1 MKTKTPNHIKTHPSK
16 PKAILVGVSMPS
28 SPSAEI
34 SLEELAGL
42 ATTAQYNPVATL
54 TQRLTDINPKTFV
67 GSGKVEEIRLAV
79 KHHSPEAVIFDEEL
93 SPRQNREL
101 ENIFKCRVM
110 DRPWVILE
118 IFSDHARTREAKTQV
133 ELAKMK
139 YALPRLTGMWGHL
152 SRQRG
157 GIGMKD
163 VGETQIQLDRR
174 MIRNEIHKLEK
185 KLVQIDKEKKTQR
198 KNRSGTYKVALVG
211 YTNAGKSSLMN
222 CLTGADTL
230 AEDKLFATLDATVRK
245 IKKNFPYPVL
255 LSDTVGLINKLPH
268 DLVASFKST
277 LDEVRDANLL
287 IHVVDLSHPEYIE
300 QMRTADDLLREMS
313 ADDIDIVIAF
323 NKVDSLPD
331 IEILDRA
338 LHAFPSSVGISCQ
351 TGQGI
356 DSLRQQIIYHY
367 EKKLAPYRLELDHSQ
382 AILVQEIR
390 KVALILKEDYNPDG
404 IVLSLRLSLEAK
416 AKLESILKRSL
427 KTASE

>member
-1 MKTKTPNHIKTHPSK
+1 MKSETPIHINSQTSK
-16 PKAILVGVSMPS
+16 PKAILVGVSMPG

-34 SLEELAGL
+34 SLEELKGL
-42 ATTAQYNPVATL
+42 ATTANYEPVATL
-54 TQRLTDINPKTFV
+54 TQRLAKITPKTFL
-67 GSGKVEEIRLAV
+67 GSGKAEELAQAVE
-79 KHHSPEAVIFDEEL
+79 HHNPEVVIFDEEL

-101 ENIFKCRVM
+101 EKILKCRVM

-133 ELAKMK
+133 ELARMK

-198 KNRSGTYKVALVG
+198 KNREEAYKVALVG
-211 YTNAGKSSLMN
+211 YTNAGKSTLMN

-230 AEDKLFATLDATVRK
+230 VENKLFATLDATVRK

-255 LSDTVGLINKLPH
+255 ISDTVGLISKLPH

-277 LDEVRDANLL
+277 LDEVRDADLL
-287 IHVVDLSHPEYIE
+287 IHVVDISHCEYTR
-300 QMRTADDLLREMS
+300 QMRTADDLLREMGV
-313 ADDIDIVIAF
+313 DDIDIIIAF
-323 NKVDSLPD
+323 NKIDALPD

-338 LHAFPSSVGISCQ
+338 LNTYPSAIGISCK
-351 TGQGI
+351 TEAGI
-356 DSLRQQIIYHY
+356 EELREKIVFYY
-367 EKKLAPYRLELDHSQ
+367 EKNLAPYRLELEHSQ
-382 AILVQEIR
+382 ANLIQAIR
-390 KVALILKEDYNPDG
+390 KHALVLKEDYNPTG
-404 IVLSLRLSLEAK
+404 ITLSLRLAQRAK
-416 AKLESILKRSL
+416 AKLESILKRSIGP
-427 KTASE
+427 A

>member
-1 MKTKTPNHIKTHPSK
+1 
-16 PKAILVGVSMPS
+16 MPGIS
-28 SPSAEI
+28 SPPAEI
-34 SLEELAGL
+34 SLEELGSL
-42 ATTAQYNPVATL
+42 ATTARYEPVATF
-54 TQRLTDINPKTFV
+54 TQRLTGINSKTFV
-67 GSGKVEEIRLAV
+67 GSGKVEEIKLAV
-79 KHHSPEAVIFDEEL
+79 EHHNPEAVIFDEEL

-110 DRPWVILE
+110 DRSWIILE

-133 ELAKMK
+133 ELARMK
-139 YALPRLTGMWGHL
+139 YALPRLTRMWGHL

-174 MIRNEIHKLEK
+174 MIRNQIHKLEK
-185 KLVQIDKEKKTQR
+185 KLVQIDKEKKIQR
-198 KNRSGTYKVALVG
+198 KNRTGTYKVALVG

-230 AEDKLFATLDATVRK
+230 VEDKLFATLDATVRK

-287 IHVVDLSHPEYIE
+287 IHVVDISHPEYTE
-300 QMRTADDLLREMS
+300 QMCTANALLRQMD
-313 ADDIDIVIAF
+313 ADDIDILIAF
-323 NKVDSLPD
+323 NKIDALPD
-331 IEILDRA
+331 IKILDRA
-338 LHAFPSSVGISCQ
+338 LHTFPSSIGISCQ
-351 TGQGI
+351 TGHGI

-390 KVALILKEDYNPDG
+390 KFALVLKEDYNTNG
-404 IVLSLRLSLEAK
+404 IVLNLRLSLRAK

-427 KTASE
+427 KTAPG